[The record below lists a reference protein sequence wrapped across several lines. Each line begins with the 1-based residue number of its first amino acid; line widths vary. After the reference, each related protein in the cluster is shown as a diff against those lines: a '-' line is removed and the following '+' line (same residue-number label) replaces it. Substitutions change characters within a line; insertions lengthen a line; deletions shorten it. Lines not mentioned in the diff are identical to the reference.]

1 MAAPTH
7 GNLILPAL
15 TAPGLP
21 ALTPRQWEDLL
32 AQARRA
38 RLLARLA
45 ARIADRGWMA
55 EVPPGP
61 RMHLLGALR
70 VVRRQHAE
78 ATWEIDR
85 LRAALARHDGAVV
98 LLKGAAYV
106 AAALPPR
113 VGRLFA
119 DIDIMVERGRLRDV
133 ESALMAGGWIAE
145 KLDAYDDR
153 YYRDWMHELPPM
165 QHVQRHTNLDVH
177 HTITP
182 PTSRFPID
190 GAALLARA
198 RPLPDGWGLKV
209 LAPEDMVLHSAVHL
223 MQEGSFDGGLRDL
236 LDIDDLLKH
245 FGADPRFWPALA
257 ARAGELGLGVP
268 LSHVLHQLQR
278 LFGTQPP
285 PAVAP
290 ALAALRPRGLSRGLM
305 NALLSRALNPDHPSC
320 RVAGYRLAG
329 FALYVRSHWLR
340 MPWYQI
346 LPHLARKS
354 WMRFKARRED
364 AAERARLQAAEAA
377 GGAVPLPDG
386 ER

>member
-1 MAAPTH
+1 MTD
-7 GNLILPAL
+7 GNLIATAL
-15 TAPGLP
+15 SGPTLP

-32 AQARRA
+32 SQARRS

-45 ARIADRGWMA
+45 ARVADRGWMSQ
-55 EVPPGP
+55 VPPGP
-61 RMHLLGALR
+61 RLHLLGALR
-70 VVRRQHAE
+70 VMQRQHDE
-78 ATWEIDR
+78 AHWEIDR

-106 AAALPPR
+106 AADLPPR
-113 VGRLFA
+113 RGRLFA
-119 DIDIMVERGRLRDV
+119 DVDIMVERGRLRQV

-145 KLDAYDDR
+145 KLDAYDER

-165 QHVQRHTNLDVH
+165 QHVQRHTQLDVH

-190 GAALLARA
+190 GALLLARA
-198 RPLPDGWGLKV
+198 RPLPGQAPLKV

-236 LDIDDLLKH
+236 LDIDDLLQH
-245 FGADPRFWPALA
+245 FGATEPGFWPALA
-257 ARAGELGLGVP
+257 ARAHELGLGVP
-268 LSHVLHQLQR
+268 LSHVLFHIER
-278 LFGTQPP
+278 LFGTRP
-285 PAVAP
+285 PADVQP
-290 ALAALRPRGLSRGLM
+290 ALAALQPQGVSRWAM
-305 NALLSRALNPDHPSC
+305 NTLLTLALRPDHPSC
-320 RVAGYRLAG
+320 VVPGYRLAA
-329 FALYVRSHWLR
+329 FLLYVRSHWLR

-354 WMRFKARRED
+354 WKRFQARREG
-364 AAERARLQAAEAA
+364 AAERARQQAADAA
-377 GGAVPLPDG
+377 GGAVPLPE

>member
-1 MAAPTH
+1 MGD
-7 GNLILPAL
+7 GNLIVPAL
-15 TAPGLP
+15 CAPALP

-32 AQARRA
+32 SQARRS

-45 ARIADRGWMA
+45 ARVADRGWMA
-55 EVPPGP
+55 QVPPGP
-61 RMHLLGALR
+61 RLHLQGALR
-70 VVRRQHAE
+70 VMQRQHDE
-78 ATWEIDR
+78 ARWEIDR
-85 LRAALARHDGAVV
+85 LRAALSRHGGAVV

-106 AAALPPR
+106 AAELPPR
-113 VGRLFA
+113 RGRLFA
-119 DIDIMVERGRLRDV
+119 DVDIMVERARLREV

-165 QHVQRHTNLDVH
+165 QHVQRHTQLDVH

-190 GAALLARA
+190 GALLLARA
-198 RPLPDGWGLKV
+198 HPLPGMAPLRV

-245 FGADPRFWPALA
+245 FGAADPGFWPRLA
-257 ARAGELGLGVP
+257 ARAAELGLGVP
-268 LSHVLHQLQR
+268 LSHVLFHIER
-278 LFGTQPP
+278 LFGSRP
-285 PAVAP
+285 PAGVQP
-290 ALAALRPRGLSRGLM
+290 ALAALRPRGPARRAM
-305 NALLSRALNPDHPSC
+305 NTLLTLALRPEHPSC
-320 RVAGYRLAG
+320 MVPGYGAAA

-346 LPHLARKS
+346 LPHLARKG
-354 WMRFKARRED
+354 WKRFQARRQD
-364 AAERARLQAAEAA
+364 AAERARAQAAEAA
-377 GGAVPLPDG
+377 GGVVPLPE